1 MSRIGKQPI
10 VIAEG
15 LTVDIGPRQIEISG
29 PNGSLSQRI
38 FTGFKITQKEGN
50 LKITK
55 IVDNVSTQE
64 KYGLLRTLINNMVIG
79 VSKGFSK
86 TLEVKGVG
94 YKAQMD
100 GNSLSLSLGFSHKI
114 VYNPPEG
121 ITLKVEGNKI
131 IVSGF
136 DKQAVGE
143 VSARIRSIKK
153 PEPYKGKGIKYSG
166 EHIRRKVGKTG
177 IKAA

>member
-1 MSRIGKQPI
+1 MSRIGKQPV
-10 VIAEG
+10 VIPEG
-15 LTVDIGPRQIEISG
+15 LTVDIGSKQIEISG
-29 PNGSLSQRI
+29 PNGSLSQQI
-38 FTGFKITQKEGN
+38 FDGFKITQKEGN
-50 LKITK
+50 LNIAKT
-55 IVDNVSTQE
+55 VDNVSTQE

-79 VSKGFSK
+79 VSKGFKK

-100 GNSLSLSLGFSHKI
+100 GNGLSLSLGFSHKI

-143 VSARIRSIKK
+143 TS
-153 PEPYKGKGIKYSG
+153 
-166 EHIRRKVGKTG
+166 
-177 IKAA
+177 